1 MKRYGLETA
10 GWALAHA
17 ALLTRGLPLAI
28 AIFAIL
34 VGLCNAGTVDVDLG
48 DSMREL
54 AEAEWIR
61 PDNRA
66 RGKYLSCHDR
76 VFPKSKP

>member
-17 ALLTRGLPLAI
+17 APLARGLPLAI

-34 VGLCNAGTVDVDLG
+34 VGLCNAGTIDLG